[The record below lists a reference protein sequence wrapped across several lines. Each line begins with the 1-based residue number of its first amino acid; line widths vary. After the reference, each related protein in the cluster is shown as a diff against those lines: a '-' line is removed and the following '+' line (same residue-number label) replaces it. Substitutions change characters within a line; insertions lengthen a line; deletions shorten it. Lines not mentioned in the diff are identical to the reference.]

1 MQSKNELRQMVRQRK
16 REFSRLQLK
25 ELSLAGNQRIITSQR
40 YREAST
46 IMLYTSLPDEVDTSL
61 LLSHSLAEGKMVL
74 LPKVTG
80 ETTMELRVYKKEQD
94 LVEGAFHIMEP
105 TGRSFTDY
113 ASIDLAVIPGMAFD
127 TLGNR
132 LGRGKGYYDRFL
144 SLLPPYIY
152 KIGVCFGFQMFD
164 SIPSDTTDIRMNE
177 VIQY

>member
-1 MQSKNELRQMVRQRK
+1 
-16 REFSRLQLK
+16 
-25 ELSLAGNQRIITSQR
+25 
-40 YREAST
+40 
-46 IMLYTSLPDEVDTSL
+46 
-61 LLSHSLAEGKMVL
+61 
-74 LPKVTG
+74 
-80 ETTMELRVYKKEQD
+80 
-94 LVEGAFHIMEP
+94 MEP

-127 TLGNR
+127 TSGNR

>member
-46 IMLYTSLPDEVDTSL
+46 IMLYASLPDEVDTSL

-80 ETTMELRVYKKEQD
+80 ETTMELRIYKKEQRVR
-94 LVEGAFHIMEP
+94 LLYHKVATSNTVFVGIRSKLFYYVLLFEISHHFLHILE
-105 TGRSFTDY
+105 
-113 ASIDLAVIPGMAFD
+113 
-127 TLGNR
+127 
-132 LGRGKGYYDRFL
+132 
-144 SLLPPYIY
+144 
-152 KIGVCFGFQMFD
+152 
-164 SIPSDTTDIRMNE
+164 
-177 VIQY
+177 

>member
-46 IMLYTSLPDEVDTSL
+46 IMLYASLPDEVDTSL
-61 LLSHSLAEGKMVL
+61 LLSHSLVEGKMVL

-127 TLGNR
+127 TSGNR